1 MSKYTEETYKNLKY
15 GNRAMAAIS
24 TLFSNEKLMKAMKGK
39 ASRLDWALP
48 MAEFEPDA
56 VIELIAAYRKM
67 EPEEL
72 AAKMSPMT
80 LPLGMLEVLNDP
92 EWKPLFTSAGQKTD
106 SESSGSR
113 TASTEDRGET

>member
-1 MSKYTEETYKNLKY
+1 MSKYTEATYKKLKY
-15 GNRAMAAIS
+15 GNRAMAAIA
-24 TLFSNEKLMKAMKGK
+24 TLFSNDKIMNAMKGK
-39 ASRLDWALP
+39 KSRLDWAIP
-48 MAEFEPDA
+48 MAEYEPDA
-56 VIELIAAYRKM
+56 TLELIAAHREM

-72 AAKMSPMT
+72 EKTMTSMT

-106 SESSGSR
+106 SESSGSH